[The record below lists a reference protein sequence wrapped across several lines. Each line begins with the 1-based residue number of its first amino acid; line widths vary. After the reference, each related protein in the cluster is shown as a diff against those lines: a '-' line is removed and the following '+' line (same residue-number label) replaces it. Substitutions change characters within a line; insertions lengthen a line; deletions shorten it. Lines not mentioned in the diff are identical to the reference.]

1 MSTKNQ
7 QIWGQLWG
15 AWQQRPPNAESC
27 GKWPTNGE
35 ISAWTN
41 VESGLKIMNY
51 AYHIMIS
58 WLFFFLFH
66 MLFVFFQCFF
76 LHSLKNIHLKFALQQ
91 ACWCLTNFTAS
102 AAASSSIAYGIN
114 KVPLTHA
121 LLILL
126 LLLGVKLLV
135 SSHVS
140 PPFHF
145 SKRSV
150 EFFITCLLRFTV
162 HCRNDGWWPWW
173 KPQSDVVSDWSLGAE
188 FKACF

>member
-1 MSTKNQ
+1 MAKAMQ
-7 QIWGQLWG
+7 RMEKFQLEPSWI
-15 AWQQRPPNAESC
+15 R
-27 GKWPTNGE
+27 
-35 ISAWTN
+35 
-41 VESGLKIMNY
+41 LKIMN
-51 AYHIMIS
+51 AYHES
-58 WLFFFLFH
+58 VFVFH
-66 MLFVFFQCFF
+66 MLFFQCFF
-76 LHSLKNIHLKFALQQ
+76 FIPSNIHLKFALQQ

-102 AAASSSIAYGIN
+102 AAASSSIAYSIN

-150 EFFITCLLRFTV
+150 ELFITCLLRFTV

-188 FKACF
+188 FKAYF